1 MEERQF
7 MSGNRAWKVCF
18 WFVFFNKISPSL
30 IHFFETHTQ
39 IAMILTEVNIYVK
52 APPGVKAAKIVCNI
66 SPRKL
71 ELGIRGSDRYFIS
84 EATYSLVDTS
94 ESSWYMDDDI
104 INIVLI
110 KAHRAETWESALKTV
125 AARVDAFQK
134 QDIQKSLLLERFQQE
149 NPGFDF
155 RDAEFNGSVPDPRT
169 FMGGVNYK

>member
-1 MEERQF
+1 
-7 MSGNRAWKVCF
+7 
-18 WFVFFNKISPSL
+18 
-30 IHFFETHTQ
+30 
-39 IAMILTEVNIYVK
+39 MILTEVNIYVK
-52 APPGVKAAKIVCNI
+52 APPGVKAAQIVCNI